1 MPHPDHRK
9 PDARRPPIDDSR
21 PNGNRV
27 MRAVM
32 LAAGVGAA
40 VAGLAVATH
49 QTLVWMQMGFWP
61 PIRFSELWFALGG
74 AAPDLV
80 WSNGLEGLV
89 AKLLDQPLS
98 EVLLLGGTCIAWIG
112 ASRTSYAGTRF

>member
-1 MPHPDHRK
+1 
-9 PDARRPPIDDSR
+9 
-21 PNGNRV
+21 

-40 VAGLAVATH
+40 VAGLAVGTH
-49 QTLVWMQMGFWP
+49 QTLVWLQMGFWP

-74 AAPDLV
+74 ATPNLV
-80 WSNGLEGLV
+80 WPDGLDALV

-112 ASRTSYAGTRF
+112 AARTSPAGHRS

>member
-1 MPHPDHRK
+1 
-9 PDARRPPIDDSR
+9 
-21 PNGNRV
+21 

-49 QTLVWMQMGFWP
+49 QTLVWLQMGFWP

-74 AAPDLV
+74 TAPDLV
-80 WSNGLEGLV
+80 WSDGLEGLV
-89 AKLLDQPLS
+89 AQVLNQPLS

>member
-1 MPHPDHRK
+1 
-9 PDARRPPIDDSR
+9 
-21 PNGNRV
+21 

-49 QTLVWMQMGFWP
+49 QTLVWLQMGFWP

-80 WSNGLEGLV
+80 WSHGLEGLV
-89 AKLLDQPLS
+89 TKLLDQPLS

-112 ASRTSYAGTRF
+112 ASRTSYAGTRY

>member
-1 MPHPDHRK
+1 
-9 PDARRPPIDDSR
+9 
-21 PNGNRV
+21 

-49 QTLVWMQMGFWP
+49 QTLVWLQLGFWP

-74 AAPDLV
+74 VAPNLV
-80 WSNGLEGLV
+80 WSDGLAGLV
-89 AKLLDQPLS
+89 VKLLDQPLS
-98 EVLLLGGTCIAWIG
+98 EVLLFGGTCIAWIG
-112 ASRTSYAGTRF
+112 ATRTSYPGPRF